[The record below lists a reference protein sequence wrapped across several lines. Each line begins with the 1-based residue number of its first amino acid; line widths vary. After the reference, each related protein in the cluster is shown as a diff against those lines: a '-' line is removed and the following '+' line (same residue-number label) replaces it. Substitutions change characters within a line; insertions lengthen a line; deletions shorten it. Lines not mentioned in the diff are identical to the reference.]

1 MKGQLRWWLVDVTRP
16 KEPRIPLGDRDDE
29 ISDVELEFLE
39 RTCIRNWMSLWLR
52 SLKDHTVLSSN
63 METPL
68 TEFLKLVVVE
78 HPPYRRTYEMP
89 KIKGTRRRID
99 KDEESITFFLFEDIE
114 IVNEKESVTR
124 MD

>member
-1 MKGQLRWWLVDVTRP
+1 M
-16 KEPRIPLGDRDDE
+16 GDRDDE